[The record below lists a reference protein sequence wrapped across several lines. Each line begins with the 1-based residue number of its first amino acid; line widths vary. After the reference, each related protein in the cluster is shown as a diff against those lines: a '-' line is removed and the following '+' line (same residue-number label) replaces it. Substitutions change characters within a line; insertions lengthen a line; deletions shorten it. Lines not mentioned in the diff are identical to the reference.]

1 MDGAQDDSY
10 TPSAVCVLAGSTE
23 QSLVRV
29 VPRTVLYAGPRPP
42 TGWVSLPL
50 GRPAGTGIAAFLVRI
65 VVLENHSGGRD
76 TRVRGLRLL
85 RPRPGAVPTAPSST
99 AAAAADPAL
108 QTLLAHQQMR

>member
-10 TPSAVCVLAGSTE
+10 TPRAVCVLAGSTE
-23 QSLVRV
+23 HSLVRV

-42 TGWVSLPL
+42 VGWVSLPL
-50 GRPAGTGIAAFLVRI
+50 GRPAGAGIATFLLRI

-85 RPRPGAVPTAPSST
+85 GPRPGTAPSTGAAGGT
-99 AAAAADPAL
+99 ACDPVL